1 VAVGVTTGAAIG
13 VGTFNTFVGASS
25 NATGDYTNATA
36 IGARASVA
44 SSNTIQLGDGSVT
57 LVNTNGSVTSNGLN
71 ATAGN
76 IQTSGSVKAG
86 TLNGAA
92 AAPLT
97 QGALNASVAITK
109 FAGNVSLF
117 VGSTSVTLT
126 GSATLIDPNAVV
138 MIVVKNTTPTNFT
151 AYVANTASGTTT
163 VNLSGAA
170 DANTTISYIIVNP

>member
-1 VAVGVTTGAAIG
+1 MPAAG
-13 VGTFNTFVGASS
+13 GLSVSGP
-25 NATGDYTNATA
+25 ATLSGGMDATA
-36 IGARASVA
+36 S
-44 SSNTIQLGDGSVT
+44 TIQT
-57 LVNTNGSVTSNGLN
+57 T
-71 ATAGN
+71 
-76 IQTSGSVKAG
+76 GSVKAG

-109 FAGNVSLF
+109 FAANVSLF

-126 GSATLIDPNAVV
+126 GSATRIDPNAVV

-170 DANTTISYIIVNP
+170 DGNTTISYIIVNP